1 MSHPTPTPPVA
12 DGSRRSFLRTSMAGA
27 ALAGAGAVLAA
38 PSEAGAATAA
48 GVLPNLFAGWTSRN
62 FKELFTDE
70 IAHSQIIQALLN
82 DPDNNVVPKFRPFPH
97 FKNLLQ
103 PTQLAFAQTAAAI
116 ENTGVGVYIGVLQAV
131 RPTSQGG
138 EYFETA
144 ASIATIEG
152 RHTGFLNTLLN
163 MAVVPGGV
171 PVDAPIDQNTAMSR
185 VAPFIQD
192 LNGGPP
198 ILPFSPTPN
207 GSEDNDFKI
216 LDFLLVLEMLETVFY
231 WQNIVHFFG

>member
-1 MSHPTPTPPVA
+1 MSHPMPSVA

-27 ALAGAGAVLAA
+27 AWPGPGPSWRPPRRPRRPRASCRTSTPAGTCRNFQ
-38 PSEAGAATAA
+38 E
-48 GVLPNLFAGWTSRN
+48 LFA
-62 FKELFTDE
+62 DE
-70 IAHSQIIQALLN
+70 NAHVVIIQSLLN
-82 DPDNNVVPKFRPFPH
+82 DPDNNVVPRFRPFPN

-131 RPTSQGG
+131 RTPAQGG

-144 ASIATIEG
+144 AAIATIEG

-163 MAVVPGGV
+163 MSVVPGGV
-171 PVDAPIDQNTAMSR
+171 PVDAPIDQNTAMAR
-185 VAPFIQD
+185 IAPFIQD

-198 ILPFSPTPN
+198 ILPFSPTPT

-216 LDFLLVLEMLETVFY
+216 LDFLIVLEMLESVFY
-231 WQNIVHFFG
+231 WQNVVRFFS